1 MTIQFFSQSNT
12 FLDIVLPIL
21 IALSTINIGLIAF
34 VYPKIFE
41 TTRSLKDISQIFV
54 KKLQRKF
61 YLCYY
66 LGFITFCITI
76 NLISIGFCVFNSN
89 YLDIIL
95 ILNFIITLVGI
106 FGSYFVF
113 KLLTTYYNY
122 TEELFNV
129 AKINLTANNK
139 NEDLEL
145 LQITAIHSIKNQ
157 YDLYFFEK
165 ALALIDQIFRKN
177 ILQNIKKLKE
187 SDFLGLS
194 SENDYL
200 FRPLEILTY
209 IFQRSVDGNKQEI
222 SNQILNTLLEMLN
235 DSLLKWEHTPAFKLE
250 LKIINTF
257 IQNMKYKINRG
268 KIYNDDIIFISHFY
282 FILCEYYKN
291 ILPNITD
298 SINTSLLK
306 PNEKIFPLFQSLINN
321 NASIELLQSWQDS
334 IKSYIHSDK
343 ISRTK
348 ILQLNSQIISYLIF
362 KEKYKDAYEY
372 MYYET
377 PKENHSE
384 YTFPQMPRYLS
395 EIFNCYIGKGSA
407 FLQNQ
412 TFDKNQQSEKYKFF
426 TLFLFLCSAKDR
438 YDNLKKQK
446 IHDWR
451 NEFIKNN
458 IERYTQITKTF
469 IDGLTNEELFFN
481 YFNNQKKILKN
492 LNEFYNNH
500 ALITTFQID
509 EKYKNFIKSK
519 IKILQEKIIIKR
531 TPILEK
537 PLSQDLIA
545 QIKKESHDIYEALT
559 PNWFIDKIFET
570 KKEKKK
576 FFLNLYNFLYQ
587 RKAKTTTAFPL
598 GDITVTQEKG
608 RLLVYDNLEQ
618 RIFNFLSQQT
628 YRQLFNQLQTVLEP
642 ITSITELNSIKLNNY
657 CIITN
662 FSASQNILLKVFAK
676 ENICSKNSYISANYI
691 KIGKQNIPIILRD
704 YLFHENFCKTP
715 TILFIDRS
723 KINLKK
729 TLCQEISIKEYR
741 LDKGKIF
748 DDLFNPDYSTDAE
761 IAITLPS
768 FIEIIYSGKNIGY
781 KLEISDKNI

>member
-1 MTIQFFSQSNT
+1 MVTIHFFSQSNS
-12 FLDIVLPIL
+12 FLDIALPIL

-61 YLCYY
+61 YLYYY
-66 LGFITFCITI
+66 LGFITFCMAI

-89 YLDIIL
+89 YLDIL
-95 ILNFIITLVGI
+95 LLFNFIITLVGI
-106 FGSYFVF
+106 FCSYLVF

-122 TEELFNV
+122 TEKLFDIT
-129 AKINLTANNK
+129 KINLTANNK

-177 ILQNIKKLKE
+177 ILQNIKKLKK

-194 SENDYL
+194 SENEYL

-209 IFQRSVDGNKQEI
+209 IFQRSVEDNKQEI
-222 SNQILNTLLEMLN
+222 SNQILDSLLGILN

-257 IQNMKYKINRG
+257 IQNIKYKINRG

-298 SINTSLLK
+298 SVNTSLLK

-321 NASIELLQSWQDS
+321 NVSIELLQSWQDS

-362 KEKYKDAYEY
+362 KKKYKDAYEY

-395 EIFNCYIGKGSA
+395 EIFNCYIGKDSA

-426 TLFLFLCSAKDR
+426 TLFLFLCNAKDR
-438 YDNLKKQK
+438 CDNLKKQK
-446 IHDWR
+446 NTGWR
-451 NEFIKNN
+451 KEFIKKD
-458 IERYTQITKTF
+458 IERYTEISKTF
-469 IDGLTNEELFFN
+469 INGLTNEELFFN
-481 YFNNQKKILKN
+481 YFNNKKKILSN
-492 LNEFYNNH
+492 LNEFYENLE
-500 ALITTFQID
+500 LIATFQID
-509 EKYKNFIKSK
+509 KKYKSFIKNK
-519 IKILQEKIIIKR
+519 INLLQKKIITKR
-531 TPILEK
+531 NPILEE
-537 PLSQDLIA
+537 PLSENLVS
-545 QIKKESHDIYEALT
+545 QIKEESLSIYEALT
-559 PNWFIDKIFET
+559 PSWFIDKIFET
-570 KKEKKK
+570 KEKKK
-576 FFLNLYNFLYQ
+576 NLFLKLYNFLYQ
-587 RKAKTTTAFPL
+587 RKIKRIHLLSL

-618 RIFNFLSQQT
+618 RIFSLLAQQT
-628 YRQLFNQLQTVLEP
+628 YRQLFNQLQTLLIP
-642 ITSITELNSIKLNNY
+642 ITSITELNAMNLNDY

-662 FSASQNILLKVFAK
+662 FSTSSNILLKVFSK
-676 ENICSKNSYISANYI
+676 ENIYLRDSAISASSI
-691 KIGKQNIPIILRD
+691 RIGKTDIPIILRD
-704 YLFHENFCKTP
+704 HLFHENFCKTP
-715 TILFIDRS
+715 TLLFLNKR
-723 KINLKK
+723 KIKLTKVPCK
-729 TLCQEISIKEYR
+729 EIIIKER
-741 LDKGKIF
+741 PLTKGNVF
-748 DDLFNPDYSTDAE
+748 DDLFNPDYSTNKE
-761 IAITLPS
+761 IVITIQN
-768 FIEIIYSGKNIGY
+768 FIEIMSTDENIGY
-781 KLEISDKNI
+781 KLDLSN